1 MADHRT
7 ALHVLQIAQNACADK
22 LSELYAHLLN
32 TVGCCSFELNDLH
45 RCRQTWEEALTLR
58 KSWAKKN
65 VPGAEEELA
74 NQLNNF
80 GNLESG
86 EGNYDDALDFFDRAK
101 QIRLKL
107 GPDAIVP
114 LAVSYMTTGRAY
126 FLKGMLPEAMNNYKQ
141 AEVIFLAQLG
151 PKAHFMAQ

>member
-7 ALHVLQIAQNACADK
+7 ALHLLEIAQNACADK
-22 LSELYAHLLN
+22 VSELYAHLLN
-32 TVGCCSFELNDLH
+32 TVGCCSFELNDLQL
-45 RCRQTWEEALTLR
+45 CRQTWEEALALR

-80 GNLESG
+80 GNLESA
-86 EGNYDDALDFFDRAK
+86 EGNYDDALDLFDRAK
-101 QIRLKL
+101 KIRVKL

-114 LAVSYMTTGRAY
+114 LAVSHMTTGRAY
-126 FLKGMLPEAMNNYKQ
+126 FLKGMVREAMDNYKQ
-141 AEVIFLAQLG
+141 AEAIFLDQFG